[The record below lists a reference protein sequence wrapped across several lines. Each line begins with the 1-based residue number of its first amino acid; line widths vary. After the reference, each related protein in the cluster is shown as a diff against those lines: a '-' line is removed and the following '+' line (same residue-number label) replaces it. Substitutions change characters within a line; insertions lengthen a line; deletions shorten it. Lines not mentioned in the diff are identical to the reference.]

1 LADTTVLDGN
11 IVYNGGKPTVN
22 NKTILTTEEVQTIT
36 GGKTFLGDI
45 DFSQS
50 WQDVTS
56 SRSDGV
62 TYTNNTGKPIF
73 VSITFSNSA
82 GATNDYSVYVGA
94 LKVGYAYKSTI
105 AYIETRSFIVPAGST
120 YKTVKGGTGIGMTM
134 WAELR

>member
-62 TYTNNTGKPIF
+62 TYTNNTGKPI
-73 VSITFSNSA
+73 
-82 GATNDYSVYVGA
+82 
-94 LKVGYAYKSTI
+94 L